1 MAETLSPSGIV
12 IPEQEEAISAAGV
25 AEMRTVGATA
35 NSAYAA
41 LGAEIAGVESALD
54 GKADKGN
61 LNGPMPILED
71 RDLDTVRETG
81 MWRAAPWRGIVNS
94 PPDAGN
100 RWARF
105 RSWYLVGSGIIHEW
119 DALRGQ
125 VWRRT
130 WDGTAWSE
138 WRVHIGGGGSGAGVG
153 GEARTPVEVMGEW
166 STFADEAAYLD
177 ALAQHQAVA
186 VFEAGRSEEDR
197 PIRVIRLGE
206 PIDPW
211 GNPKPTILLQC
222 TQHGDELGPRE
233 GAFIFARELAQATTF
248 ALFDVCVLIVPTVN
262 PDRLDV
268 SRTNANGVNIN
279 RDWEVSQRTQAETQA
294 IASLFSEY
302 PIVAAVDAHSFGYA
316 RQVSIRETR
325 NPATAEAVRERSKR
339 LYDGVFAMLEDEG
352 HEVRMYGEPDAEL
365 TPGTFNNEVS
375 AVDGIPTMLLE
386 IPFHRN
392 NYGRYSPN
400 PHWQAHMAVLVFREV
415 VQIVWRE
422 RDAFKAAKES
432 A

>member
-61 LNGPMPILED
+61 LNGPMPILEN
-71 RDLDTVRETG
+71 RDLDDVRETG
-81 MWRAAPWRGIVNS
+81 MWRTHPGRGITNY

-105 RSWYLVGSGIIHEW
+105 RSWYLVGPGIIHEW

-130 WDGTAWSE
+130 WDGTEWSE
-138 WRVHIGGGGSGAGVG
+138 WRVHTSGGGSGAGAG

-177 ALAQHQAVA
+177 ALAQHQAVT

-197 PIRVIRLGE
+197 PIRVIRLGD

-279 RDWEVSQRTQAETQA
+279 RDWEASQRTQAETQA

-302 PIVAAVDAHSFGYA
+302 PIVAAVDSHSFGYA

-339 LYDGVFAMLEDEG
+339 LYDGVFSMLEDEG